1 MLNWDNKESRR
12 MTLTMLAFGL
22 LLVIGTLGYKVL
34 SKDDPSLFNC
44 LYMTVITVTT
54 IGYSE
59 VVEISH
65 STSGRLFTM
74 LIAISGIGLLTYLLS
89 QITAYVIEGNLKITL
104 INRKIEKMVNKLQ
117 GHYIICGYGRVGRR
131 IMNDLKAQGHV
142 FVLIDTN
149 EEIVTPLKDE
159 GILVIN
165 GDATDDET
173 LEKAGVTQAAGL
185 FVATGLDNQNLII
198 TLSAKLL
205 APKLR
210 VVCRCDD
217 RDQIAKMKKA
227 GADTV
232 ISTACI
238 GGSRMHNE
246 MIQPDVTSMLDELFD
261 VKGDNR
267 SIKSIVVGQPMHGK
281 TLKDINL
288 IDFSE
293 TLILAQK
300 RGDQD
305 GFQFNPKRSLELHEG
320 DLLMIM
326 TTDEEAKQ
334 LGERMSG
341 EVFDQI

>member
-1 MLNWDNKESRR
+1 
-12 MTLTMLAFGL
+12 
-22 LLVIGTLGYKVL
+22 
-34 SKDDPSLFNC
+34 
-44 LYMTVITVTT
+44 
-54 IGYSE
+54 
-59 VVEISH
+59 
-65 STSGRLFTM
+65 
-74 LIAISGIGLLTYLLS
+74 
-89 QITAYVIEGNLKITL
+89 
-104 INRKIEKMVNKLQ
+104 
-117 GHYIICGYGRVGRR
+117 
-131 IMNDLKAQGHV
+131 
-142 FVLIDTN
+142 
-149 EEIVTPLKDE
+149 
-159 GILVIN
+159 
-165 GDATDDET
+165 
-173 LEKAGVTQAAGL
+173 
-185 FVATGLDNQNLII
+185 
-198 TLSAKLL
+198 
-205 APKLR
+205 
-210 VVCRCDD
+210 
-217 RDQIAKMKKA
+217 MKKA